1 MARKS
6 RTRTEAMLERVSV
19 RTQSV
24 SSISNPIST
33 AISWNI
39 PVYSVDYFQN
49 LLNKKLSQA
58 QLINRRTE
66 TKNDKNI
73 RVFENKYLKL
83 EHIISHKYRPEFKE
97 VSKWPS
103 IDINTLL
110 GASPF
115 EKKLSKKSSRKEKN
129 NADKHES
136 QRMNR
141 TCNKTANEAGY
152 CEICALHYSDLSQH
166 LTTSLHLKFT
176 CNDKNYADLDNCIK
190 TRSVEAF
197 LTAHQSSVSN
207 SNFKEA
213 ITNIEMGR
221 NLRKS
226 VSLHLNSNNENSSV
240 TRSLSNAKLLAD
252 ESLKQ
257 PLQVQCNGF
266 TNYHLRK
273 SAIKSDSVLMKSA
286 SCYNGKD
293 LLRETRNKMF
303 ASCPDGNV
311 GLPTVTKD
319 LSHLSP
325 VEEENLHRLRSRKSL
340 LLPAILMGT
349 TAEDKNKNTM
359 SPHTPSSNHFLRSSS
374 SPKSQCQYV
383 TRNKQSGED
392 GTCKKSNVT
401 SNSSSPPTLTRNSSQ
416 GLNCTRRKL
425 NNLSPCDNE
434 NKKYS
439 RLSLSPKNKE
449 DMRPNGRPYKRKLS
463 AVTSDEEEK
472 PETRTTTTRASA
484 SPRQVPSYQC
494 NKKVKNNVCNET
506 ENVVE
511 KRQRKRMTIDEKFLQ
526 DNQEYYKVEMLRTKL
541 RSTEFY
547 CNQEI
552 SQCMPKKEE
561 SKPELKRQLEEPIIV
576 RPQKI
581 RQRRQSA
588 LQILNLE
595 AENFMFGPPKIEEP
609 NSKSENSI
617 NEQDK
622 EENRK
627 MKLETNCE
635 ITEGEKIREE
645 SSLTPTEKQLTEKGN
660 LAPETKKT
668 DKCNSVM
675 LEKQVVEKGS
685 VSSHD
690 RKMTEKFN
698 LVHERRTMEK
708 SNVIPKERKTMDKCS
723 STPHGK
729 QAMEKCNS
737 MLQNSVIKQN
747 GRRAKTGKKR
757 RTQAEVFIHDNLDY
771 YKFEISSSRLRHQ
784 NIDGASNSH
793 GTSVGVRSCVNS
805 AIKKELDK
813 SSPFSAFDFESP
825 SCDASTSVKVKEEV
839 MTEEADKIVRPL
851 PVIIR
856 RRGKKKKREC
866 ADDPTDALLLLPA
879 EPVPCDRVPKE
890 EPENSANLTTTNEY
904 SSCCDRPTPPDSI
917 HFSFETIPCKEP
929 WYKVFQRLDTCNESY
944 IHIPNKVYFSRYR
957 EVPPSGNIHRRLHL
971 ADRHAATTNNPSLS
985 SPRDT
990 SMLTLLRRKRRS
1002 RFTRFIIDDKPR
1014 KSPRC
1019 HASTLA
1025 ILSSLGRRRSRKL
1038 LTPVTTTTMSTT
1050 TNETTAVIT
1059 STSLVDHVKASSLI
1073 AKNGTQNGHTCDESN
1088 VNAIVPKIDAGSS
1101 NSFPTNIKSD
1111 LENRISPE
1119 DSSNEYQTT
1128 RLKEAVMAIAKEVDE
1143 HLIHTF
1149 GSDDCDDRY
1158 LKALRTPVEV
1168 SASVIVDGD
1177 KEYGDA
1183 NGSCMQIDPE
1193 ILQDE
1198 EFLKCVIGE
1207 VAIFDDMAAFFESS
1221 LRCSSM
1227 EVAQDEE
1234 TVAPRSHDTF
1244 MRLYREHDFSCNSSD
1259 CGASS
1264 TCEFLGFAE
1273 DGRTVS
1279 RKRKRKRPNMT
1290 GWPHDRNKRK
1300 QIRTLRGG
1308 VRRNNKNEDVKK
1320 ESKNASPVDI
1330 SAITM
1335 ETKVVD
1341 TTPAAHETVSEADSE
1356 CTDDDIPL
1364 KEFVCRRKRRTYNSF
1379 SSTEENDT
1387 KIVPMAVPTPA
1398 DEDPVTPNRR
1408 SYKITPTLIN
1418 TKRMS
1423 QIPRRKSY
1431 LSSYATRKIR

>member
-1 MARKS
+1 
-6 RTRTEAMLERVSV
+6 
-19 RTQSV
+19 
-24 SSISNPIST
+24 
-33 AISWNI
+33 
-39 PVYSVDYFQN
+39 
-49 LLNKKLSQA
+49 
-58 QLINRRTE
+58 
-66 TKNDKNI
+66 
-73 RVFENKYLKL
+73 
-83 EHIISHKYRPEFKE
+83 
-97 VSKWPS
+97 
-103 IDINTLL
+103 
-110 GASPF
+110 
-115 EKKLSKKSSRKEKN
+115 
-129 NADKHES
+129 
-136 QRMNR
+136 
-141 TCNKTANEAGY
+141 
-152 CEICALHYSDLSQH
+152 
-166 LTTSLHLKFT
+166 
-176 CNDKNYADLDNCIK
+176 
-190 TRSVEAF
+190 
-197 LTAHQSSVSN
+197 
-207 SNFKEA
+207 
-213 ITNIEMGR
+213 
-221 NLRKS
+221 
-226 VSLHLNSNNENSSV
+226 
-240 TRSLSNAKLLAD
+240 
-252 ESLKQ
+252 
-257 PLQVQCNGF
+257 
-266 TNYHLRK
+266 
-273 SAIKSDSVLMKSA
+273 MKSA

-311 GLPTVTKD
+311 GLSAVAKD

-325 VEEENLHRLRSRKSL
+325 VEEENLHRLRSRKNL

-392 GTCKKSNVT
+392 GTCKKSNIT
-401 SNSSSPPTLTRNSSQ
+401 LNSSPPPTLTRNSSQ
-416 GLNCTRRKL
+416 GLNCARRKL

-439 RLSLSPKNKE
+439 RLSSPKDKE
-449 DMRPNGRPYKRKLS
+449 DMRPNGRPCKRKLS

-472 PETRTTTTRASA
+472 PETRTTTTRVSA

-506 ENVVE
+506 SENVVE

-561 SKPELKRQLEEPIIV
+561 PKPEVKRQLEEPKIV
-576 RPQKI
+576 RPQKV

-609 NSKSENSI
+609 NSKSENSM

-622 EENRK
+622 EENQK

-635 ITEGEKIREE
+635 IAEGEKIIEE
-645 SSLTPTEKQLTEKGN
+645 SSLTPTEKKLTEKAN
-660 LAPETKKT
+660 LALETKKM
-668 DKCNSVM
+668 DSCNSVV
-675 LEKQVVEKGS
+675 LEKQLLEKGS

-690 RKMTEKFN
+690 RKMTEKSN
-698 LVHERRTMEK
+698 SVHERRTVEK
-708 SNVIPKERKTMDKCS
+708 SNVIPKERKTMERCS

-729 QAMEKCNS
+729 QAIEKCNS
-737 MLQNSVIKQN
+737 ILENSVTKQN

-784 NIDGASNSH
+784 NTDGASGGH
-793 GTSVGVRSCVNS
+793 GSIVGVRSCVNS
-805 AIKKELDK
+805 GVAIKKELDK
-813 SSPFSAFDFESP
+813 SSPFSASDLESS
-825 SCDASTSVKVKEEV
+825 SCDARTSLKVKEEV
-839 MTEEADKIVRPL
+839 MTEHDDKIIRPL
-851 PVIIR
+851 PVVIR

-866 ADDPTDALLLLPA
+866 TDDPADALLLLPA
-879 EPVPCDRVPKE
+879 EPILCDRVPKE
-890 EPENSANLTTTNEY
+890 EPENSANLTTNEY
-904 SSCCDRPTPPDSI
+904 SLCCDRPIPPDSI
-917 HFSFETIPCKEP
+917 QFSFETIPCKEP

-944 IHIPNKVYFSRYR
+944 IHIPNTVYFSRYR
-957 EVPPSGNIHRRLHL
+957 EVPPSGSIHRRLHL
-971 ADRHAATTNNPSLS
+971 ADRHAATTNSPSLS

-1038 LTPVTTTTMSTT
+1038 LTPVATTTMSTT

-1059 STSLVDHVKASSLI
+1059 NTSLFDEVKTSSLI
-1073 AKNGTQNGHTCDESN
+1073 VKNGTQEAHSCDGSS
-1088 VNAIVPKIDAGSS
+1088 VNAVVPKVDAGSC
-1101 NSFPTNIKSD
+1101 NTFPTNVKSD
-1111 LENRISPE
+1111 LENRMSLG
-1119 DSSNEYQTT
+1119 DASNEYQTT
-1128 RLKEAVMAIAKEVDE
+1128 RLKEAVTAIAKEVDE

-1149 GSDDCDDRY
+1149 GNDDCDDRY
-1158 LKALRTPVEV
+1158 LKALRTQVEV
-1168 SASVIVDGD
+1168 SASAMVDGD
-1177 KEYGDA
+1177 KEYSDT

-1308 VRRNNKNEDVKK
+1308 VRRNNKNEEVKK
-1320 ESKNASPVDI
+1320 ESENASPVDI
-1330 SAITM
+1330 SAVTI

-1341 TTPAAHETVSEADSE
+1341 TTPAAHETMSEADSE

-1379 SSTEENDT
+1379 SSIEENDT
-1387 KIVPMAVPTPA
+1387 KVVPMAVSA
-1398 DEDPVTPNRR
+1398 SAEEEPVTSNRR

-1423 QIPRRKSY
+1423 QITRRKSY
-1431 LSSYATRKIR
+1431 LSSYAARKIR